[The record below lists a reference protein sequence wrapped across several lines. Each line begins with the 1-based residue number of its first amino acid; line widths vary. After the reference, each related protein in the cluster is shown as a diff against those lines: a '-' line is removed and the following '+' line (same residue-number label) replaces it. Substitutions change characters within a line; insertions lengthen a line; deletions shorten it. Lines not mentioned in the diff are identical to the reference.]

1 MFAQTLFIISEI
13 IDIQKEKGH
22 FLEETMTNFSH
33 VESKALHLINTQNSR
48 SLALAGLL
56 SLVTLFERHGALVVS
71 VEVVE
76 VLDLVDSNDP
86 VLTGEG
92 FFQS

>member
-1 MFAQTLFIISEI
+1 
-13 IDIQKEKGH
+13 
-22 FLEETMTNFSH
+22 MTNFSH
-33 VESKALHLINTQNSR
+33 VESKALHLINTQDSR

-56 SLVTLFERHGALVVS
+56 SLVALFKRHGALVVS

-92 FFQS
+92 FLQS